1 MVKVDVEVF
10 MVKQWRKMNNMIS
23 FEVEN
28 EDTSY
33 KRV

>member
-28 EDTSY
+28 EGTSY